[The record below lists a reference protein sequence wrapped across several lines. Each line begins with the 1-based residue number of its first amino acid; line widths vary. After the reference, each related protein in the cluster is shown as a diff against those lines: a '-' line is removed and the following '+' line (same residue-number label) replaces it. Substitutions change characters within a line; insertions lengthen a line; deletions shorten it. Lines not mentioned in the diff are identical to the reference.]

1 MLQTCHCPTH
11 FHQADQDLQMSG
23 GGWLWVIGE
32 AFLEGLAAHRHYEE
46 LRSWGHSHDTA
57 LREALGFGP
66 ARGTRET
73 ARPLYFAGKA

>member
-11 FHQADQDLQMSG
+11 FHQAHQDLQLT
-23 GGWLWVIGE
+23 GGWLWVIGD
-32 AFLEGLAAHRHYEE
+32 AFLEGLAAHRHYEQ
-46 LRSWGHSHDTA
+46 LRSQGLAHDMA
-57 LREALGFGP
+57 LREALGFP

>member
-1 MLQTCHCPTH
+1 MLQISHCPTH
-11 FHQADQDLQMSG
+11 FHQIHQDLQLT
-23 GGWLWVIGE
+23 GGWLRVIGE
-32 AFLEGLAAHRHYEE
+32 AFIEGLAAHRHYEE

-66 ARGTRET
+66 ARRNRET